1 MIDVSETIY
10 QNRMTQASLGRLL
23 NKGRAH
29 IWRCATN
36 KSALSALN
44 EERLRKALKENGLV
58 GVEKKS

>member
-29 IWRCATN
+29 INRWATGRHGMN
-36 KSALSALN
+36 QRN
-44 EERLRKALKENGLV
+44 EDKLRKALKENGLV
-58 GVEKKS
+58 VVEKKS